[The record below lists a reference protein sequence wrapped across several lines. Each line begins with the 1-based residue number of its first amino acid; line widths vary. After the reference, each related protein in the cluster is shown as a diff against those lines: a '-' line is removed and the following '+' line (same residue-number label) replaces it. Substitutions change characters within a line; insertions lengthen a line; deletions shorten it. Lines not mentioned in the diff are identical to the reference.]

1 MKKYANAYD
10 IGRVG
15 AKGADAMR
23 KTRLLLGAGLLAA
36 VLQVL
41 LPVFLPMS
49 SSALEGAHGEALIT
63 CTNQSSGAT
72 WQVKVDYDHATADSY
87 PARISDTQIS
97 WKDASDGGN
106 YTLDRK
112 SGELTVIFASSTGGY
127 FLHHRCKG
135 N

>member
-1 MKKYANAYD
+1 
-10 IGRVG
+10 
-15 AKGADAMR
+15 MR

-41 LPVFLPMS
+41 LPVFLPVS
-49 SSALEGAHGEALIT
+49 AGALEGAHGEASIT

-112 SGELTVIFASSTGGY
+112 SGELTVVFASSTGGY

-135 N
+135 D

>member
-1 MKKYANAYD
+1 MNEGVE
-10 IGRVG
+10 IG
-15 AKGADAMR
+15 KLW
-23 KTRLLLGAGLLAA
+23 LLLGTGLL
-36 VLQVL
+36 VL
-41 LPVFLPMS
+41 LPVS
-49 SSALEGAHGEALIT
+49 AGALEGAHGEASIT

-112 SGELTVIFASSTGGY
+112 SGELTVVFASSTGGY

-135 N
+135 T

>member
-1 MKKYANAYD
+1 MLGRPLAVVLAG
-10 IGRVG
+10 IGWAALWVTAEHRVTH
-15 AKGADAMR
+15 A
-23 KTRLLLGAGLLAA
+23 TESA
-36 VLQVL
+36 V
-41 LPVFLPMS
+41 
-49 SSALEGAHGEALIT
+49 A
-63 CTNQSSGAT
+63 CTNPASGAQ
-72 WQVKVDYDHATADSY
+72 WQIRIDYERSTVDSY
-87 PARISDTQIS
+87 PASISETQIS